1 MTRTDPNQPTLDST
15 TTRIPRRD
23 RLAEMLP
30 ELRAQL
36 EEQRR
41 FRAEQLAALEE
52 RRYGHTGTDES
63 DARRAVDAAIA
74 EAARWAL
81 HEIEAALHRMDEGGY
96 GICVA
101 CGDAIGLERLEVLPH
116 TRFCPACQQPA
127 SS

>member
-1 MTRTDPNQPTLDST
+1 MTKTDPHQPTLT
-15 TTRIPRRD
+15 TTARAHRRD

-30 ELRAQL
+30 DLRAQL

-41 FRAEQLAALEE
+41 FRTEQLAALD
-52 RRYGHTGTDES
+52 RRAESDET

-96 GICVA
+96 GICTT
-101 CGDAIGLERLEVLPH
+101 CGEAIGLERLEVLPH
-116 TRFCPACQQPA
+116 TRFCPGCQQPA
-127 SS
+127 QS

>member
-1 MTRTDPNQPTLDST
+1 MTRTDPHQPTLGT
-15 TTRIPRRD
+15 TGARVHRRD

-30 ELRAQL
+30 GLRAQL

-41 FRAEQLAALEE
+41 FRAEQLAALEG
-52 RRYGHTGTDES
+52 RVDGPGDADET

-81 HEIEAALHRMDEGGY
+81 HEIEAALHRMDDGDY
-96 GICVA
+96 GVCVA
-101 CGDAIGLERLEVLPH
+101 CGEAIGLERLEVLPH
-116 TRFCPACQQPA
+116 ARFCPACQQPA